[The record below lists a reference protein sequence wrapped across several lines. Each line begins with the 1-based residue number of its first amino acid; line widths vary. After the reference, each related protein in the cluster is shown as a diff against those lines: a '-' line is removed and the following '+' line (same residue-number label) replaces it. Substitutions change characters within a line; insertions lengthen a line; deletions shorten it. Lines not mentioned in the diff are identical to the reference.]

1 LEKNHQE
8 FNEMKK
14 KIINI
19 ISNLR
24 QLKYPREFRIEQG
37 VEAEDWVSSLE
48 EITDLLKKLLNT
60 IPQISE
66 EEFTINEDEFKTLLA
81 ETVNGIWRIRR
92 ILQTID
98 QNNPKASDVERL
110 SRALDYLIDTLKENK
125 IELEDLTGRR
135 VVGAP
140 PFVIISIE
148 EAEVSEEQVIETV
161 RPSISYNDR
170 PIQRGQV
177 IVGRPSKNR
186 AENKENIKNFKLE
199 KEDDKQ

>member
-19 ISNLR
+19 ISTLR

-60 IPQISE
+60 KPQISE
-66 EEFTINEDEFKTLLA
+66 KEFTINEDEFKTLLA

-98 QNNPKASDVERL
+98 QNNPKERDVERL
-110 SRALDYLIDTLKENK
+110 SRALDYLIDSLKENK
-125 IELEDLTGRR
+125 IELVDLTGRR
-135 VVGAP
+135 VVGAL

-161 RPSISYNDR
+161 RPSIYYNDR
-170 PIQRGQV
+170 LIQRGQV
-177 IVGRPSKNR
+177 IVGRPP
-186 AENKENIKNFKLE
+186 KE
-199 KEDDKQ
+199 QR